1 MKTHILFI
9 ILSAFIYSCNGLND
23 ERPVDPVPE
32 IPAATVNAVKTK
44 FPDAEELVFKPILE
58 NRIWEVKLRS
68 AQQRYTSLVDFGK
81 MWDTFKAIPDSM
93 PTVLDKSLGKSKF
106 AGGALSSYSIGT
118 SAYGSKLYRL
128 VYGFQ
133 GNNYS
138 LEWSDYNVASQL
150 GSAILD
156 PSLYR
161 ITTFDIRDIP
171 LVIKDFISARSQFT
185 FVSAQTWVRLD
196 YSKMYYVQVKIRKSA
211 GRVDDG
217 GLIFDAEGR
226 IRWFG
231 DGFTQAGV
239 PTVSSNLDPVPEKIQ
254 QYIANSPE
262 LAGFEYQNKIV
273 NELEGVKSYYL
284 KMRYENKSKTE
295 MCEMYFDP
303 DANLLSKR
311 YFLGLQ

>member
-1 MKTHILFI
+1 
-9 ILSAFIYSCNGLND
+9 
-23 ERPVDPVPE
+23 
-32 IPAATVNAVKTK
+32 
-44 FPDAEELVFKPILE
+44 
-58 NRIWEVKLRS
+58 
-68 AQQRYTSLVDFGK
+68 
-81 MWDTFKAIPDSM
+81 M

-295 MCEMYFDP
+295 MCEMYFDQ